1 MESSNRCAGVE
12 LSGTRCSLSSVDR
25 SAYCSYHLPRPNI
38 KNRLEV
44 KSRQKSNP
52 MAKLKISVPVEECSI
67 CLDITNEPLY
77 ILKCCQNTSH
87 FSCLEKLMKP
97 ECPFC
102 RAPLDIF
109 STATRNEMIQRETRV
124 VREYQNDFPDGFPEM
139 MVIPIGPIDFLRL
152 LLPDAYVHSPHPPHP
167 LMNVAGTHHGEINP
181 RLAPIHGDSSHDPES
196 EIEEVYVH
204 MMPYPHLHVRRSSS
218 RSSQSSRIPHVRPI
232 VTAPSRP
239 IVMPPVRPISIVPVR
254 PTPTGSILL
263 PGVRPDVPLSTNVP
277 SNSTLPVLPGLSAS
291 PLQYSPPHVRPV
303 EQRVRTNRH
312 HQRRMPGMPHLDNL
326 LTDTIMNLVQYI
338 NDPTDNR
345 QIEEKLTGFIN
356 NMASAGMSSDIIAET
371 IAFAGTLFD

>member
-254 PTPTGSILL
+254 PTPTGSI
-263 PGVRPDVPLSTNVP
+263 PGVRTDVTLSTNVP
-277 SNSTLPVLPGLSAS
+277 SNSTLPVLPGLSAN